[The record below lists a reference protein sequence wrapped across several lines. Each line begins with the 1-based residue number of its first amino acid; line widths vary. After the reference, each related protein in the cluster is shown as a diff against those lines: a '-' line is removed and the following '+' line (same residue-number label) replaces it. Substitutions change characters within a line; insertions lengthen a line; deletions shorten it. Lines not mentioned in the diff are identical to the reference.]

1 MIICSMTLMMNS
13 QKNIYRPL
21 PENTTI
27 LKSNIEGLG
36 LFATEDIHKN
46 KTLGVSHVKHH
57 DYLNGFIRTPLGGF
71 VNHSEEPNCKLR
83 EVGHEMYLQTIKS
96 IRKGE
101 ELTLKY
107 QLYNPVKFINE

>member
-1 MIICSMTLMMNS
+1 M
-13 QKNIYRPL
+13 Q
-21 PENTTI
+21 
-27 LKSNIEGLG
+27 
-36 LFATEDIHKN
+36 
-46 KTLGVSHVKHH
+46 H
-57 DYLNGFIRTPLGGF
+57 DYIRTPLGGF